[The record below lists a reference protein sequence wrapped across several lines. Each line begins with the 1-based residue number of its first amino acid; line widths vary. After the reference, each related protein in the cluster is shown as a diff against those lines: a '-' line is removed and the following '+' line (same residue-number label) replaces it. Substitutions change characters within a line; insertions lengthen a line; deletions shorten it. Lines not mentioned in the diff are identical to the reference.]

1 MAPRKDLFSSVWTRP
16 ERPRT
21 GQPALSR
28 EQIVSAALELL
39 DAEGLAGL
47 SMRRLGTKL
56 GSGAT
61 SIYWHV
67 ANKDELLDLVIDA
80 VMGEV
85 YVPDAGETDWRTAV
99 GTLAV
104 SLRVMILN
112 HAWISGTLGTR
123 ANMGPNSMR
132 LSDRALALL
141 IAVGFDGRDAAL
153 AANLLTAYAIGTATT
168 EASWRKVM
176 ATTGLTNEDM
186 VNAVSEHQKSVNGQY
201 PTRDKWWAEY
211 HASFDMSTVYDESF
225 SFGLER
231 LLDGLESWLE
241 RTRSTPTD

>member
-1 MAPRKDLFSSVWTRP
+1 MASRNDPFNTVWTRP
-16 ERPRT
+16 HRPRS

-28 EQIVSAALELL
+28 EQIVSAALQLL
-39 DAEGLAGL
+39 DAEGSDGL

-85 YVPDAGETDWRTAV
+85 QVPDPVDGDWRTAV
-99 GTLAV
+99 RTMAIGMRA
-104 SLRVMILN
+104 MILR
-112 HAWISGTLGTR
+112 HPWMTSTFGTR
-123 ANMGPNSMR
+123 PTMGPNALR

-141 IAVGFDGRDAAL
+141 TAAGFNGLDVAL
-153 AANLLTAYAIGTATT
+153 AGNLLSSYAIGVATI
-168 EASWRKVM
+168 EASWRTV
-176 ATTGLTNEDM
+176 AARTGTTEADVVKM
-186 VNAVSEHQKSVNGQY
+186 VDEFQETLSGQY
-201 PTRDKWWAEY
+201 PNYEQWWRENRAALDLEKSY
-211 HASFDMSTVYDESF
+211 EQSFE
-225 SFGLER
+225 FGLER

-241 RTRSTPTD
+241 RSRRT

>member
-1 MAPRKDLFSSVWTRP
+1 MAPRKDPLSSVWNRP
-16 ERPRT
+16 QRPRS
-21 GQPALSR
+21 GQPALGR

-39 DAEGLAGL
+39 DAEGIDGL

-85 YVPDAGETDWRTAV
+85 YVPDPGETDWRTAV

-104 SLRVMILN
+104 GLRVMILN
-112 HAWISGTLGTR
+112 HPWISSTLGTR
-123 ANMGPNSMR
+123 MQVGPNSMR

-141 IAVGFDGRDAAL
+141 IAVGFTGKDAAL

-176 ATTGLTNEDM
+176 ATTGMTTEDL
-186 VNAVSEHQKSVNGQY
+186 VKAVDELQQNVAGQY
-201 PTRDKWWAEY
+201 PTRDRWWQE
-211 HASFDMSTVYDESF
+211 HHSSFDMNTVYDENF
-225 SFGLER
+225 TFGLER
-231 LLDGLESWLE
+231 LLDGLQAWLE
-241 RTRSTPTD
+241 R